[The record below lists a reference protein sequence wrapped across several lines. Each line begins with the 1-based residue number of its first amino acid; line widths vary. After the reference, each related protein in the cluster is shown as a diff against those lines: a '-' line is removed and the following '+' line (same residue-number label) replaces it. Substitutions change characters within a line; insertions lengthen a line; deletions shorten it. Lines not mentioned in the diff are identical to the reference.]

1 MAKIYEFP
9 QGAERGKLKKAILNE
24 RKKRLR
30 ETKDNPLVRYIKL
43 AWFYLRYVTASA
55 LHLVSVITL
64 AILGAF
70 SKAIFWIGGLICV
83 VTWFHLERQFWTP
96 QNFTIPVIVT
106 LWGLSLFATPLLELL
121 NKKMP
126 WYRLLVPDARTSG
139 SEAVNA
145 EQQ

>member
-9 QGAERGKLKKAILNE
+9 QGAERGKLKKAILKE

-30 ETKDNPLVRYIKL
+30 ETNGNPLVRYIKL

-55 LHLVSVITL
+55 LHLVCVVIL
-64 AILGAF
+64 AALGAF

-83 VTWFHLERQFWTP
+83 VTWFHLERQFWTTH
-96 QNFTIPVIVT
+96 NYTIPVVVAF
-106 LWGLSLFATPLLELL
+106 WGVSLFAVPLMELL
-121 NKKMP
+121 NKKLP

>member
-9 QGAERGKLKKAILNE
+9 QGAERSKLKKEIILE

-30 ETKDNPLVRYIKL
+30 EKNGNPVIRHAKWF
-43 AWFYLRYVTASA
+43 WFYLRLATAGA

-64 AILGAF
+64 AVLGAF
-70 SKAIFWIGGLICV
+70 SKAIFWIGGLISV
-83 VTWFHLERQFWTP
+83 VTWFHLERQLWTTD
-96 QNFTIPVIVT
+96 NYTIPVVVAI
-106 LWGLSLFATPLLELL
+106 WGVSLFAVPLMELL
-121 NKKMP
+121 NKKLP
-126 WYRLLVPDARTSG
+126 WYRLLVPDARTPG